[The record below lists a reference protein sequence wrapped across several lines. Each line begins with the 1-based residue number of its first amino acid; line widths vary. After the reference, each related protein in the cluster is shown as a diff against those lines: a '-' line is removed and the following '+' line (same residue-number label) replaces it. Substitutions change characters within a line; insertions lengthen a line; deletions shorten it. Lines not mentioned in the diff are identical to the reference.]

1 MRFELEWKLD
11 GTEITTEYRRVLA
24 GMLQNALWEVEDRAL
39 DEMRTVPGAYRPYT
53 FSVWL
58 PNPRFSVQTVALA
71 QPQIKLLFSMAEMTD
86 PVRVHRA
93 LQQFCG
99 QMLQLGQT
107 HATLQAVRHL
117 PSPAPY
123 SSEMTIRL
131 RSPLLLRVQ
140 ESGRERYVCGGQER
154 FWDALYNNVR
164 AQAAQAGFAAQAVQG
179 FSAQESPAGTLKRVQ
194 VLHHRK
200 RLTGTLGECRLC
212 GDPALLA
219 HLYLAGMGSR
229 RTSGFGLF
237 DVARP
242 SRRT

>member
-1 MRFELEWKLD
+1 MRFELEWELD
-11 GTEITTEYRRVLA
+11 GTEITAEYRRVLA
-24 GMLQNALWEVEDRAL
+24 GMLQTALWEVEDRAL
-39 DEMRTVPGAYRPYT
+39 DQMRTVPGAYRPYT

-58 PNPRFSVQTVALA
+58 PGPRFSAQAVVLS
-71 QPQIKLLFSMAEMTD
+71 QPQMKLLFSMAEITD
-86 PVRVHRA
+86 PMRVHRA

-99 QMLQLGQT
+99 QMLQLGQS
-107 HATLQAVRHL
+107 HATLRAVRHL
-117 PSPAPY
+117 PAPAPH
-123 SSEMTIRL
+123 SGEMIIRL

-140 ESGRERYVCGGQER
+140 EGGRERYVYGGQEG
-154 FWDALYNNVR
+154 FGEALYNHVR
-164 AQAAQAGFAAQAVQG
+164 AQAAQAGFTAQAMQG
-179 FSAQESPAGTLKRVQ
+179 FAVHQSPTGVLKRVQ

-237 DVARP
+237 DVARHRHRP
-242 SRRT
+242 